1 MSDATT
7 TTSTATSSVAP
18 VIEARGLSKWYG
30 AVIGLNDV
38 SCQIGPGITGLLGP
52 NGAGKSTFLRLVSG
66 QLRPSDGGVRVLGQ
80 TPWNCPAVMRRIG
93 FCPDEDA
100 FYDSLSGLEFVTTLA
115 RVSGLPRARARER
128 AAEVLEVV
136 GMKEHMER
144 KLRAYSKGMRQRT
157 KIAQALVHDP
167 ELLVLDEPL
176 TGADPVGRRELRALI
191 QRLAAQGKHVVVSSH
206 VLHEVESMT
215 QTVLLIARGRVL
227 AAGQVAELRALLDE
241 HPHRIAIR
249 CDRPREVARL
259 VMAMPHVVGV
269 DLGDKGPRA
278 DGAVHLRTTDPAAFY
293 AAIPA
298 ALLEAGA
305 TLEELASE
313 DDDLNALFQYLVTR

>member
-1 MSDATT
+1 MS
-7 TTSTATSSVAP
+7 AP

-30 AVIGLNDV
+30 QVIGLNDV
-38 SCQIGPGITGLLGP
+38 TCQIGPGITGLLGP

-66 QLRPSDGGVRVLGQ
+66 QLRPSDGSVRVLGA
-80 TPWNCPAVMRRIG
+80 TPWNAPEVMARLG
-93 FCPDEDA
+93 FCPDEDT
-100 FYDSLSGLEFVTTLA
+100 FWDGLSGHEFVATLA

-136 GMKEHMER
+136 GMKEHMHR

-191 QRLAAQGKHVVVSSH
+191 ASLAAQGKHVLVSSH
-206 VLHEVESMT
+206 VLHEVESLT
-215 QTVLLIARGRVL
+215 QTVLLITRGRVL
-227 AAGQVAELRALLDE
+227 AAGQVTELRALLDE
-241 HPHRIAIR
+241 HPHRIALR
-249 CDRPREVARL
+249 CDRPRELARAL
-259 VMAMPHVVGV
+259 VTLPHVVGI
-269 DLGDKGPRA
+269 DL
-278 DGAVHLRTTDPAAFY
+278 DGAALHLRTTDPASFY
-293 AAIPA
+293 AAVPG
-298 ALLEAGA
+298 ALLDVGA

-313 DDDLNALFQYLVTR
+313 DDDLSALFRYLVTR

>member
-1 MSDATT
+1 MS
-7 TTSTATSSVAP
+7 AP

-30 AVIGLNDV
+30 PVIGLNDV
-38 SCQIGPGITGLLGP
+38 TCQVGPGITGLLGP

-66 QLRPSDGGVRVLGQ
+66 QLRPSDGSVRVLGRE
-80 TPWNCPAVMRRIG
+80 PWSCPEVMARIG

-100 FYDSLSGLEFVTTLA
+100 FWDGLTGLEFVTALA

-128 AAEVLEVV
+128 AAEVLELV
-136 GMKEHMER
+136 GMREHMER
-144 KLRAYSKGMRQRT
+144 KVRAYSKGMRQRT
-157 KIAQALVHDP
+157 KLAQALVHDP

-176 TGADPVGRRELRALI
+176 TGADPVGRREIRALI
-191 QRLAAQGKHVVVSSH
+191 ARLAAAGKHVVISSH
-206 VLHEVESMT
+206 VLHEVESLT

-249 CDRPREVARL
+249 CDRPREVARAL
-259 VMAMPHVVGV
+259 LALPHVVGLDV
-269 DLGDKGPRA
+269 EGS
-278 DGAVHLRTTDPAAFY
+278 AVHLRTTDPAAFY
-293 AAIPA
+293 AAAPG